1 MATTPTTNP
10 IPSEAVQDLRFNAGK
25 IDEAVNSNNDKYSDR
40 FGVERYTLAGIA
52 NNAALLGKPYAT
64 INLAQDDIN
73 SGKIANNATFL
84 VVSASV
90 ANAVDI
96 YQNVNGTPTYTGR
109 SIIDGNYVTELA
121 ALMSFVLTVIPKD
134 LSNSIPGWAFPFVNA
149 EKTGLFGGFK
159 SDGGWYLSDMPDA
172 VQDRLKPL
180 ADAYTTARMPGF
192 HLVLLD
198 TLKQSGFA
206 VSDDWGL
213 SLAGLEK
220 PVQDEIN
227 ELKAGGGS
235 ALLRPYNGQLAV
247 FKDAVSTTP
256 VYAVNPVAYVSKLSV
271 GGASLV
277 YDEEGVTKTGTI
289 NLIEHTVFNVTPNN
303 WTQRPIASFVN
314 EVCFRLCVGQSLA
327 VGGGNRV
334 TEVDQN
340 FVGQHFVFTAAGG
353 DRGAGGNGTA
363 EGPVTATALN
373 VFKDAESIGEF
384 RENCIVPG
392 GQRFQGDLVNLYG
405 ISKFKVPAIVS
416 RIDARSGTPYSGL
429 KKGTPAYTD
438 GLTSFTTFVE
448 LTSAQGKI
456 PKSHSVI
463 IVHGENDS
471 ALVTAAGQY
480 KGYLNEWITDIQ
492 TDQLAILAAHSV
504 IQTDK
509 AIAYVD
515 QMGGIGKTASN
526 RGDWI
531 AYDQLAISNERADV
545 VCTGPAYPLNR
556 KYPLSTSAGEVH
568 LLGVGYAIKGEY
580 QGQAEAFMYKER
592 LAGTNKKWKPVQPI
606 SVVKNGLVID
616 VTFQSPLGLPMKINT
631 KYSTAPNLGA
641 DLENGS
647 ANVISAVQKSD
658 FVFSFTL
665 DKEPSAGEFLRFG
678 FNATDSHYPLVCIS
692 DTSTRVSKSDPTF
705 VMENFCCLS
714 HIAIN

>member
-1 MATTPTTNP
+1 MTTPTSKS
-10 IPSEAVQDLRFNAGK
+10 IPSNDVIDLKFNAEK
-25 IDEAVNSNNDKYSDR
+25 IDEVVNSDAEKYVDR
-40 FGVERYTLAGIA
+40 FGNERYTITGIA

-64 INLAQDDIN
+64 LELAQADIN
-73 SGKIANNATFL
+73 SGKIANNATL
-84 VVSASV
+84 LIVSDSI

-96 YQNVNGTPTYTGR
+96 YQNVNGVPTFTGR

-121 ALMSFVLTVIPKD
+121 ALMNFVLTVIPKD
-134 LSNSIPGWAFPFVNA
+134 LSNSIPGWAFSFINA

-159 SDGGWYLSDMPDA
+159 TDGGWHLAGMPDA
-172 VQDRLKPL
+172 VQDRLKVI
-180 ADAYTTARMPGF
+180 ADTETTARIAGF

-198 TLKQSGFA
+198 VLKKSGFA
-206 VSDDWGL
+206 ISDDWGL
-213 SLAGLEK
+213 WLAGLEK

-340 FVGQHFVFTAAGG
+340 FLGQHFVFTAAGG
-353 DRGAGGNGTA
+353 DRGAGGTGTA
-363 EGPVTATALN
+363 EGPVTAAALN
-373 VFKDAESIGEF
+373 VFKDAESIGDF

-392 GQRFQGDLVNLYG
+392 GQRFQSDLVNLYG
-405 ISKFKVPAIVS
+405 YSKFKVPAIVS

-429 KKGTPAYTD
+429 KKGTQAYTD

-448 LTSAQGKI
+448 LTLAQGKI
-456 PKSHSVI
+456 PKSHSI
-463 IVHGENDS
+463 ITVHGENDS
-471 ALVTAAGQY
+471 ALVTALGQY

-492 TDQLAILAAHSV
+492 TDQLAILADHGV
-504 IQTDK
+504 TQDDK

-545 VCTGPAYPLNR
+545 VCTGPAYHLNR
-556 KYPLSTSAGEVH
+556 KYPLDNTAGQVH

-592 LAGTNKKWKPVQPI
+592 LAGTNKKWKSVQPI
-606 SVVKNGLVID
+606 SMVKNGLVVD
-616 VTFQSPLGLPMKINT
+616 VTFSSPLGLPLKPNT
-631 KYSTAPNLGA
+631 KFGTAPNLGA

-647 ANVISAVQKSD
+647 ANIVSAVQQSD
-658 FVFSFTL
+658 FVFRFTL
-665 DKEPSAGEFLRFG
+665 SAEPAAGEYLRFG
-678 FNATDSHYPLVCIS
+678 FSATDSHYPLVCIS
-692 DTSTRVSKSDPTF
+692 DTSARISKSDPTF
-705 VMENFCCLS
+705 VMENFCSLS